1 MSGVEVLSEHKF
13 KMAEKNYYII
23 LEVKTTATFEDI
35 KSAYRILAKKYHPD
49 KNIGNKAAEES
60 FKEIQQA
67 YAVLSNPE
75 KRRKYD
81 LKISYGT
88 RTQAQQKTNS
98 GGPQYTGNAYQYAQ
112 QQAQYKQ
119 QQAYSQTQKRPSYE
133 PEKKTEKENWQI
145 LVSVGIALV
154 LLYFIISYS
163 TEKTIATNVSS
174 VPTAENTIEPEVPIN
189 ESTISNYDS
198 PYTSYFGEEIYDEQS
213 KNSIA
218 FLNGSKSEAVVCL
231 VEKNA
236 PYKTIRNIYMNSETE
251 IKMNQIPDGEYFLKI
266 YYGTDWS
273 IKKTFLN
280 ETIKGGF
287 EKENSF
293 LKLNDGDDALV
304 MKKEKKGSLD
314 SYSMYEIKIGPDN
327 KQNAKT
333 ISAEAF
339 FKK

>member
-1 MSGVEVLSEHKF
+1 
-13 KMAEKNYYII
+13 MAEKNYYII
-23 LEVKTTATFEDI
+23 LEVKSTATFEEI

-49 KNIGNKAAEES
+49 KNTGNKAAEEY

-67 YAVLSNPE
+67 YAILSNPE
-75 KRRKYD
+75 KRKKYD
-81 LKISYGT
+81 LKLAYGN
-88 RTQAQQKTNS
+88 RPPQQKSNS

-119 QQAYSQTQKRPSYE
+119 QQAYAQKKYATQSD
-133 PEKKTEKENWQI
+133 KKTEGANWQI

-163 TEKTIATNVSS
+163 SEKTAVQVQNSLVKESTEEKI
-174 VPTAENTIEPEVPIN
+174 PEEVITQIT
-189 ESTISNYDS
+189 EQTISNYDS
-198 PYTSYFGEEIYDEQS
+198 PYTAFFGEEVYDEQS
-213 KNSIA
+213 KNSIT

-231 VEKNA
+231 VKKNA
-236 PYKTIRNIYMNSETE
+236 PNKTIRNIYMNSETE

-273 IKKTFLN
+273 PEKTFLN
-280 ETIKGGF
+280 ETVKGGF

-293 LKLNDGDDALV
+293 LKLNDGADALV

-314 SYSMYEIKIGPDN
+314 SYSTYEIKISPEF
-327 KQNAKT
+327 KQNAKV

>member
-1 MSGVEVLSEHKF
+1 
-13 KMAEKNYYII
+13 MAQKNYYII
-23 LEVKTTATFEDI
+23 LEVKSTATFEEI
-35 KSAYRILAKKYHPD
+35 KSAYRLLAKKYHPD
-49 KNIGNKAAEES
+49 KNIGNKAAEEY
-60 FKEIQQA
+60 FKEVQEA
-67 YAVLSNPE
+67 YGILSNAE

-81 LKISYGT
+81 LKIAHGT
-88 RTQAQQKTNS
+88 RTQPQQKANA
-98 GGPQYTGNAYQYAQ
+98 GGPQYTGNAYQFAQ
-112 QQAQYKQ
+112 QQAQYRQ
-119 QQAYSQTQKRPSYE
+119 QQAYAQAQKKAA
-133 PEKKTEKENWQI
+133 PEKRTEKENWQI

-163 TEKTIATNVSS
+163 TEKTTATNNSKI
-174 VPTAENTIEPEVPIN
+174 TKTENTIEPEVPIT
-189 ESTISNYDS
+189 EFTISNYDS

-218 FLNGSKSEAVVCL
+218 FLNGSQSEAVVCL

-236 PYKTIRNIYMNSETE
+236 PNKTIRNIYMNSETE

-280 ETIKGGF
+280 QTIKGGF
-287 EKENSF
+287 EKDNSF
-293 LKLNDGDDALV
+293 LKLNDGADALV

-314 SYSMYEIKIGPDN
+314 SYSTYEIKIGPDN
-327 KQNAKT
+327 KQNAKA

>member
-1 MSGVEVLSEHKF
+1 
-13 KMAEKNYYII
+13 MAEKNYYII
-23 LEVKTTATFEDI
+23 LEVKSTATFEEI

-49 KNIGNKAAEES
+49 KNIGNKAAEEY

-67 YAVLSNPE
+67 YAVLSSPE

-81 LKISYGT
+81 LKLSYGT
-88 RTQAQQKTNS
+88 KTQAQQKPNS
-98 GGPQYTGNAYQYAQ
+98 GGPQYTGNAYQFAQ

-119 QQAYSQTQKRPSYE
+119 QQAYAQAQKKSA
-133 PEKKTEKENWQI
+133 PEKRTEKENWQI

-163 TEKTIATNVSS
+163 TEKTTATNNSKV
-174 VPTAENTIEPEVPIN
+174 TKTENTIEPEVPIT

-218 FLNGSKSEAVVCL
+218 FLNGSQSEAVVCL

-236 PYKTIRNIYMNSETE
+236 PNKTIRNIYMNSETE

-287 EKENSF
+287 EKDNSF

-314 SYSMYEIKIGPDN
+314 SYSTYEIKIGPDN
-327 KQNAKT
+327 KQSAKI